1 MSLANILTEAVEL
14 NVIPNDK
21 KLYVVYDINE
31 VKFDN
36 ELHPKLLDWL
46 NEDCYKNCD
55 YIAFLIYF
63 FDIKGNNYNPVI
75 LTNGRLQI
83 VNYSAVGMYSYD
95 DFYNAKIFNN
105 KNIFVNNGVN
115 IINRGIDKE

>member
-1 MSLANILTEAVEL
+1 MSLANILTEAVDI

-21 KLYVVYDINE
+21 KLYVVYDTEEI
-31 VKFDN
+31 KSDKKLFD
-36 ELHPKLLDWL
+36 ELLDWL
-46 NEDCYKNCD
+46 NEDCYKNYD
-55 YIAFLIYF
+55 YIAFSIYF

-75 LTNGRLQI
+75 LTNGSLQM
-83 VNYSAVGMYSYD
+83 VNYSAVGMYSYN